1 MASVK
6 FINSRRID
14 ITKGHSHNH
23 IDIVAPTNFDI
34 KPNRGTAVLHTDFE
48 VTIGE
53 DEVGLI
59 QQQHNL
65 SSDFLIIL
73 ASTIVKSGY
82 KGRLKVTLIN
92 TGDRLAHIKLNEPVA
107 QLLILKSGS
116 LKIEC

>member
-1 MASVK
+1 MATVK
-6 FINSRRID
+6 FIDSRRID
-14 ITKGHSHNH
+14 LTKGYSHNH
-23 IDIVAPTNFDI
+23 IDIVAPTSFDI
-34 KPNRGTAVLHTDFE
+34 QPNRGTAVISTDFE
-48 VTIGE
+48 VEIAD

-82 KGRLKVTLIN
+82 KGKLKVTLIN

-116 LKIEC
+116 LKIV